1 MAEMLF
7 GVETEYAVAG
17 SNLAGPMG
25 QEDILRGLLNR
36 AHKELV
42 YLPGLY
48 SVSGVFLGNGS
59 RFYADCGNHPELCTP
74 ECMNPWDVVRY
85 IQAGH
90 RILAGLAASLEK
102 ECTPPLTEILCF
114 RGNVDYSGT
123 YSTWGCHESYMHR
136 LDQAELQPQVVPH
149 LVTRPIYTGAG
160 GFNPTAR
167 GLEFTLSPRLAYFKL
182 LETESST
189 GGRGIWHNKGESL
202 CEGYGRLHVL
212 CGESLCSETATFLK
226 VGVTALI
233 VAMADAGLKPG
244 NAVQLAD
251 PLEAL
256 RTVAN
261 DVTCKKPLRMKDG
274 SQRTAIEVQRQYLM
288 VAEAHE
294 GDGSLPEWAGAVC
307 RKWRETLDRLE
318 GGPGAVE
325 KTLDWAV
332 KLALYAEHARG
343 RGIRWEELA
352 FWNEFVGRANE
363 ALGARRGRERGASLE
378 QAIEPGQRMAKE
390 LAALR
395 PLLEARG
402 LGWDDLRT
410 LLQSRQEFF
419 AIDMR
424 FGQIGPK
431 GIFESLE
438 TAGVLDGHVE
448 GVDRIEEAM
457 TEPPA
462 AGRARI
468 RGEVIRRLAGTDKAQ
483 CDWAN
488 VVNFDDGK
496 ALDLSDP
503 FAREEVWEALDQYEI
518 RDRQM
523 SLRFDPFFE
532 SVRSS
537 ARESRGRN
545 QYSRRQ
551 EAFDLYQAGNYP
563 GAEALL
569 RPLVEEGF
577 EAASNRCHLARALVL
592 MDREGEARGEIDAA
606 MHSLDGACD
615 YVLPRI
621 LFFKWMFA
629 ILDGGRTAAIA
640 RRMKAALR
648 NPCASS
654 PWTIQPMID
663 FLRPRLGDENF
674 RFLTTLAEVLSNDGV
689 LPRLDGFAQW
699 RGRAP
704 ERTAA

>member
-17 SNLAGPMG
+17 SNPAGPMG
-25 QEDILRGLLNR
+25 QEDVLRGLLNR
-36 AHKELV
+36 AHSQLV
-42 YLPGLY
+42 NLPGLY
-48 SVSGVFLGNGS
+48 SVSGVFLGNGA

-74 ECMNPWDVVRY
+74 ECSNPWDVVRY

-136 LDQAELQPQVVPH
+136 IAQEELQPQIVPH

-189 GGRGIWHNKGESL
+189 GGRGIWHSKSESL

-212 CGESLCSETATFLK
+212 CGESLCSETAIFLK

-233 VAMADAGLKPG
+233 VAMADAGLEPG
-244 NAVQLAD
+244 SGVQLAD

-274 SQRTAIEVQRQYLM
+274 SVRTAIEVQRQYLK
-288 VAEAHE
+288 VAEAHQ
-294 GDGSLPEWAGAVC
+294 GDGSLPEWAGEVC
-307 RKWRETLDRLE
+307 RKWREILDRLE
-318 GGPGAVE
+318 GGTWAVE
-325 KTLDWAV
+325 KTLDWAI
-332 KLALYAEHARG
+332 KLALYSEHARG
-343 RGIRWEELA
+343 RGIRWEELG
-352 FWNEFVGRANE
+352 FWKEFIGHCYE
-363 ALGARRGRERGASLE
+363 ALGARRGRGRGLSLE

-390 LAALR
+390 VAALG
-395 PLLEARG
+395 PMLEARG
-402 LGWDDLRT
+402 LGWDDLRA
-410 LLQSRQEFF
+410 LLKSREEFF
-419 AIDMR
+419 AIDTR
-424 FGQIGPK
+424 FGQIGTK
-431 GIFESLE
+431 GIFESLK
-438 TAGVLDGHVE
+438 TAGVLDDHVE

-462 AGRARI
+462 VGRARI

-503 FAREEVWEALDQYEI
+503 FATEEVWEPLERYEI
-518 RDRQM
+518 RERQM
-523 SLRFDPFFE
+523 SLRFDRFFE
-532 SVRSS
+532 SGGGEG
-537 ARESRGRN
+537 ESRGQS

-551 EAFDLYQAGNYP
+551 EAFSCYQAGNYS

-569 RPLVEEGF
+569 RPLVDEGF
-577 EAASNRCHLARALVL
+577 EVASNRCHLARSLVL

-606 MHSLDGACD
+606 TLSLEGACE
-615 YVLPRI
+615 YVFPRL
-621 LFFKWMFA
+621 LFFRWMFA
-629 ILDGGRTAAIA
+629 ILDGGRTAAVA

-654 PWTIQPMID
+654 EWTIQPMID

-674 RFLTTLAEVLSNDGV
+674 RFLTALAAALCNERAMAGLEEFS
-689 LPRLDGFAQW
+689 QW
-699 RGRAP
+699 RGRGA
-704 ERTAA
+704 ERSAA